1 MNWMLDPLGFDAAL
15 KKADFPQPIRTGGER
30 MAHFKAILRR
40 FNKVTQSSNEGV
52 MAPLSRWVFDQL
64 SINGLPLDRD
74 DPLRRTRTGAQG
86 SHPAK
91 RGRCQSPSLDG
102 LCGRPR
108 MIANCWLRPG
118 NSSSANNGR
127 AFWAKTLYRRGGKH
141 VSLLRADS
149 GLSETSFLDH
159 LDHQPFHDIVA
170 LRQNHP

>member
-1 MNWMLDPLGFDAAL
+1 MP
-15 KKADFPQPIRTGGER
+15 
-30 MAHFKAILRR
+30 HFKAILRR

-52 MAPLSRWVFDQL
+52 MAPRLAGSLISYPSTDYRSIGMTRYGAPERAHRVPTRLSE
-64 SINGLPLDRD
+64 GLPVT
-74 DPLRRTRTGAQG
+74 PF
-86 SHPAK
+86 
-91 RGRCQSPSLDG
+91 DG

-108 MIANCWLRPG
+108 MLANCWLRPG
-118 NSSSANNGR
+118 NSSSANNGP